1 MTERDPRFDHMLRYE
16 PNRRPYVQVT
26 DDERGRYHA
35 RVIGWVQGEVFIEY
49 PKRIIDYVTTGQLYF
64 KWVPTESAVR
74 IRQQDSIWLSV
85 EDDSDWHD
93 TEDAKITFRPDPW
106 TVYTQEEPGPGGD

>member
-1 MTERDPRFDHMLRYE
+1 MIDRDPRFERMKCYE

-49 PKRIIDYVTTGQLYF
+49 PKLIIDYVTTGQLYF
-64 KWVPTESAVR
+64 KWVPTESAIR
-74 IRQQDSIWLSV
+74 IRQRDSIWLSV